1 MARAKRTP
9 LGSQLIAR
17 KGTAA
22 PATHTMPASPKVS
35 GIPRGTKETVAV
47 TVRLDSAR
55 YRKLLSFGARFMPR
69 KTNQEIIVL
78 ALDQFFGGGEKAEA
92 EEDLES
98 VAGER

>member
-22 PATHTMPASPKVS
+22 PAAYPMPTSPKVS

-78 ALDQFFGGGEKAEA
+78 ALDQFFGRGDKAEH
-92 EEDLES
+92 EEDVES
-98 VAGER
+98 GAGER

>member
-1 MARAKRTP
+1 MTRAKRTP

-47 TVRLDSAR
+47 TVRLDSDR
-55 YRKLLSFGARFMPR
+55 YKKLLSYGARFMPR

-78 ALDQFFGGGEKAEA
+78 ALDQFFGGGEKGGP
-92 EEDLES
+92 EEDVES
-98 VAGER
+98 IVGEA

>member
-1 MARAKRTP
+1 MARGKPAP
-9 LGSQLIAR
+9 LGGELIAR

-22 PATHTMPASPKVS
+22 PATHTMPPPKVS
-35 GIPRGTKETVAV
+35 AIPRGTKETVAV

-55 YRKLLSFGARFMPR
+55 YRKLLRYGARFMPR

-78 ALDQFFGGGEKAEA
+78 ALDQFFRGEVGA

-98 VAGER
+98 VAGEG

>member
-22 PATHTMPASPKVS
+22 PATHPMPTSPKVS

-55 YRKLLSFGARFMPR
+55 YRKLLSFGAGFMPR

-78 ALDQFFGGGEKAEA
+78 ALDQFFGRGDKAEH
-92 EEDLES
+92 EEDVES
-98 VAGER
+98 GAGER

>member
-22 PATHTMPASPKVS
+22 PATHTIPSPKVS
-35 GIPRGTKETVAV
+35 AIPRGTKETVAV

-55 YRKLLSFGARFMPR
+55 YRKLLSYGARFMPR

-78 ALDQFFGGGEKAEA
+78 ALDQFFDGGEKAEA
-92 EEDLES
+92 EEEDLES
-98 VAGER
+98 VAGEG

>member
-22 PATHTMPASPKVS
+22 PATHPMPTSPKVS

-55 YRKLLSFGARFMPR
+55 YRKLLSFGARFMLR

-78 ALDQFFGGGEKAEA
+78 ALDQFFGRGDKAEH
-92 EEDLES
+92 EEDVES
-98 VAGER
+98 GEDER